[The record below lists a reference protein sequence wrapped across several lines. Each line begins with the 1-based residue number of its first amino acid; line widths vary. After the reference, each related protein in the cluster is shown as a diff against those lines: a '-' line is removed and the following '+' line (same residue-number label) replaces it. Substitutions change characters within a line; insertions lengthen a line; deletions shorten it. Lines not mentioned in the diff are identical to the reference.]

1 MNNNNNNTSN
11 IRTPSAKDEFIF
23 NLNISSKYKEDL
35 VDIPKFIIIYDY
47 YLISSKLFL
56 EFKQNIL
63 SRLFQNLKIEK
74 IISLQIHQQKYLK
87 TFETNTFISSD
98 FINLFQLNI
107 KEIFTQLEE
116 LFKKNKSRF
125 FNILVISYGNFEK
138 TDDSYINEV
147 ISKILKK
154 TKINLKKSKIIGK

>member
-1 MNNNNNNTSN
+1 MNNNNNTSN

-87 TFETNTFISSD
+87 
-98 FINLFQLNI
+98 LN
-107 KEIFTQLEE
+107 
-116 LFKKNKSRF
+116 
-125 FNILVISYGNFEK
+125 
-138 TDDSYINEV
+138 
-147 ISKILKK
+147 
-154 TKINLKKSKIIGK
+154 KIILLF

>member
-1 MNNNNNNTSN
+1 MNNNNNNNTSN

-74 IISLQIHQQKYLK
+74 II
-87 TFETNTFISSD
+87 
-98 FINLFQLNI
+98 
-107 KEIFTQLEE
+107 
-116 LFKKNKSRF
+116 
-125 FNILVISYGNFEK
+125 
-138 TDDSYINEV
+138 
-147 ISKILKK
+147 
-154 TKINLKKSKIIGK
+154 